1 MKNILKQ
8 IVCLIIITLL
18 VASTNV
24 FASKV
29 MNNSLTAE
37 EKDVNES
44 LSNNRNLVSSSGS
57 EDLDELVDLEITVTI
72 KEIRAL
78 DKIDIFDNAD
88 FYVKVYINDEDW
100 WTTDVWNNKNYV
112 YPYIS
117 NTIDVSDFEEN
128 VNIKIQLWDSNPN
141 KDVLCDIDGV
151 YDEDGWDGK
160 DINIVY
166 NLKTGHWRGEDFNSP
181 NVNDDLSGYGRAN
194 GCDDNSYDT
203 WELDCELLFD
213 ITQNDYD
220 NDGIPYW
227 TEVNIYGTNPEEDD
241 TGSDED
247 NDDIPIEWEHKWGHY
262 FEWDSNSNSWKHNWI
277 YDPFEWNNHENLD
290 PDEDGLQN
298 DEEYLTSDWGSDPFR
313 QDIFLELD
321 QMEVVGDKG
330 SYVPKLGKE
339 MFRDALAKHNIV
351 LHIDCHEEDTMKG
364 GEIIPFMEEVPRG
377 GQKTIYR
384 DYFLHNGVNKWRQGI
399 FHYGIVV
406 YRYEGLAGFAFSGG
420 GYSYPY
426 LDGILITS
434 RYHDKMSART
444 IKNIL
449 NTMVLDDAKR
459 KAQVYASVL
468 MHETGHV
475 LGINRG
481 NTPGCDNRDTYTPS
495 QEGWWIYA
503 PYRSCMNYRYVFEIV
518 GYSDGSRGENDFD
531 DWNRIDLTRFQG

>member
-1 MKNILKQ
+1 MRNILKQ
-8 IVCLIIITLL
+8 IVCLIIISLL
-18 VASTNV
+18 VVSTNV

-29 MNNSLTAE
+29 MNDSPTTE
-37 EKDVNES
+37 EKNVNES
-44 LSNNRNLVSSSGS
+44 VLNNRDLVSYSGS

-112 YPYIS
+112 YPYVS
-117 NTIDVSDFEEN
+117 NTIDVSDLEEN

-151 YDEDGWDGK
+151 YDEDGWDEK
-160 DINIVY
+160 DINLVY
-166 NLKTGHWRGEDFNSP
+166 SLKTGHWRGEDFNSP

-203 WELDCELLFD
+203 WDLDCELLFD

-220 NDGIPYW
+220 DDGIPYW

-241 TGSDED
+241 TGLDED
-247 NDDIPIEWEHKWGHY
+247 EDDIPIEWEHKWGHY
-262 FEWDSNSNSWKHNWI
+262 FKWDSNSESWEHNWI
-277 YDPFEWNNHENLD
+277 YDPFEWNDHENLD

-298 DEEYLTSDWGSDPFR
+298 DEEYLTSEWGSDPFC

-351 LHIDCHEEDTMKG
+351 LHIDDHEEDTMKG
-364 GEIIPFMEEVPRG
+364 GEIIPFVEEVPSG

-384 DYFLHNGVNKWRQGI
+384 DYFLHNGLNKWRQGI
-399 FHYGIVV
+399 FHYGVVV
-406 YRYEGLAGFAFSGG
+406 YRYQGLAGFAFRGG

-426 LDGILITS
+426 LDGMLITS

-444 IKNIL
+444 LKNIL
-449 NTMVLDDAKR
+449 NTMVLNDAKR

-495 QEGWWIYA
+495 QTGWWTYA
-503 PYRSCMNYRYVFEIV
+503 PYRSCMNYRYLFEILD
-518 GYSDGSRGENDFD
+518 YSDGSRGKNDFD

>member
-1 MKNILKQ
+1 MRNIIKK
-8 IVCLIIITLL
+8 IVGLTLISLL
-18 VASTNV
+18 IVSTNV

-29 MNNSLTAE
+29 LNNSPTAE

-44 LSNNRNLVSSSGS
+44 MLNNRNLISYSDS

-78 DKIDIFDNAD
+78 DMIDIFDYAD
-88 FYVKVYINDEDW
+88 FYVKVYINDEEW

-112 YPYIS
+112 YPHVS

-128 VNIKIQLWDSNPN
+128 VSIKIQLWDSNPN
-141 KDVLCDIDGV
+141 NDLLCDIDGI
-151 YDEDGWDGK
+151 YDEDGWDEK
-160 DINIVY
+160 DLNLVY
-166 NLKTGHWRGEDFNSP
+166 SLKTGHWRGEDFNSP
-181 NVNDDLSGYGRAN
+181 NVIDEPSGYGHAN

-203 WELDCELLFD
+203 WDSDCELLFD

-220 NDGIPYW
+220 EDGIPYW
-227 TEVNIYGTNPEEDD
+227 TEVNIYGTDPEEDD
-241 TGSDED
+241 TGLDED
-247 NDDIPIEWEHKWGHY
+247 EDGIPIEWEHKWGHY
-262 FEWDSNSNSWKHNWI
+262 FEWDWNSDSWKHNWI
-277 YDPFEWNNHENLD
+277 YDPFEWNDHEKLD

-298 DEEYLTSDWGSDPFR
+298 NEEYLTSEWDSDPFR

-321 QMEVVGDKG
+321 QMKVENGVG

-351 LHIDCHEEDTMKG
+351 LHIDDHEEDTMKG

-377 GQKTIYR
+377 GQKTIYK
-384 DYFLHNGVNKWRQGI
+384 DYFLHNGLYKWRQGI
-399 FHYGIVV
+399 FHYGVVV
-406 YRYEGLAGFAFSGG
+406 YRYKGLAGFAFRGG
-420 GYSYPY
+420 DYSYPY
-426 LDGILITS
+426 LDGILITT
-434 RYHDKMSART
+434 RYHDKMSERT

-468 MHETGHV
+468 MHETGHI

-481 NTPGCDNRDTYTPS
+481 NTPGCDNRDTYTPRQS
-495 QEGWWIYA
+495 GWWTYA
-503 PYRSCMNYRYVFEIV
+503 PYRSAMNYRYVFEIV
-518 GYSDGSRGENDFD
+518 GYSDGSRGKNDFD
-531 DWNRIDLTRFQG
+531 DWNRIDLTKFQG